1 MSVNYIWE
9 KAQKF
14 QYPYVA
20 FKYKT
25 RKAQAQEAKLLS
37 VQILACCVRLIGDF
51 ISYLKSIIMKHN
63 NIINKTCFISTLYFL
78 LFVVLMVQ

>member
-25 RKAQAQEAKLLS
+25 RKAQAQEAKLLL
-37 VQILACCVRLIGDF
+37 VQILACCVRHRRLH
-51 ISYLKSIIMKHN
+51 IIFKIN
-63 NIINKTCFISTLYFL
+63 NNDS
-78 LFVVLMVQ
+78 